1 LRHKG
6 EQRVRFGNDGKGLM
20 MRKAIIGR
28 PSLAALTLM
37 ATVEPAWAEAK
48 PVSIEGNAWVAILL
62 ALVFIFVVYLVIIG
76 SLGVERRDAQLG
88 RREDHE
94 HGWFGH
100 PGKPRDDDDN
110 GSSNGNS

>member
-1 LRHKG
+1 MAHRTS
-6 EQRVRFGNDGKGLM
+6 FGKPG
-20 MRKAIIGR
+20 I
-28 PSLAALTLM
+28 AALAFL

-48 PVSIEGNAWVAILL
+48 PVSIEGNAWVAVLL
-62 ALVFIFVVYLVIIG
+62 VLGFIFVVYLVIVG